1 MIEKLEDRSKRLRE
15 NLVRELTDK
24 FANASG
30 YQARVGGVNQWQVVV
45 ETLLDG
51 VEEMIEESKRGEE

>member
-15 NLVRELTDK
+15 NLVRDLTEK

-30 YQARVGGVNQWQVVV
+30 YQARVDGVNLWAILVVA
-45 ETLLDG
+45 LLDG
-51 VEEMIEESKRGEE
+51 VEDMIEESKRGEE